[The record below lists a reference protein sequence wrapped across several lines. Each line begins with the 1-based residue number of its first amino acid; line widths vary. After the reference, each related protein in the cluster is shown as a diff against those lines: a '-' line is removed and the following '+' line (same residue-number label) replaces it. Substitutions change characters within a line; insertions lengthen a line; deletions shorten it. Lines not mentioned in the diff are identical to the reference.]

1 MNEISGKTENEF
13 EGLLSNDNV
22 TMVEDCLMAAQE
34 KVEQRITAATEK
46 VYEKKVAV
54 QEKWDKRRNSDD

>member
-1 MNEISGKTENEF
+1 
-13 EGLLSNDNV
+13 
-22 TMVEDCLMAAQE
+22 MAAQE